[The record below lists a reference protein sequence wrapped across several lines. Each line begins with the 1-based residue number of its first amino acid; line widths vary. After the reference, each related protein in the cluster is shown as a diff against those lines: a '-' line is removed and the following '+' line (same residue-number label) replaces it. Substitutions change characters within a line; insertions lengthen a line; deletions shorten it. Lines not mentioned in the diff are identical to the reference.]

1 MSSPKPLS
9 TELSMDMDQLKLELK
24 RFEKQFQRKHKRPP
38 ARDDVRALPDIKEKY
53 KQYSAFQLAK
63 QKKDPAPNLRATPRR
78 YEEVELGPTPQ
89 IYGKAISLFE
99 MKLSPLKPVT
109 VVSPQTSS
117 HSPQAMTTEVSH
129 ITAEEIHQFKSQP
142 DLSLTP
148 KRSPKKATY
157 GPNSPMKFDNV
168 QLSVHTP
175 RRNLRALLNDNV
187 NNTPGS
193 PSPIIKR
200 PSGKPLR
207 QILEEHEK
215 LMEDLE
221 EMSDEEV
228 VRANVKDV
236 FQDDSDATEDEEI
249 DEAML
254 IKKPKRKH
262 ILRPAK
268 DALAAQQPFQVN
280 VHEEM
285 ERLKQ
290 QAASGIDGTIPV
302 KKPVLDPKGKGT
314 KTRRGNRKYN
324 LVSNNFRRLKLPKA
338 KGRGGK
344 RWGRR

>member
-1 MSSPKPLS
+1 
-9 TELSMDMDQLKLELK
+9 MDMGQLKLELK
-24 RFEKQFQRKHKRPP
+24 RFEKQFQRKYKRPP
-38 ARDDVRALPDIKEKY
+38 ARDDVRALPEIKEKY
-53 KQYSAFQLAK
+53 KQYSAFQLAR
-63 QKKDPAPNLRATPRR
+63 QRKDAAPNVGATPRR
-78 YEEVELGPTPQ
+78 YEGGTPRRHEEVELGPTPQ

-109 VVSPQTSS
+109 VVSPQASS
-117 HSPQAMTTEVSH
+117 HSPQAVTTEVH
-129 ITAEEIHQFKSQP
+129 QVTTAEIHQFKSQP

-148 KRSPKKATY
+148 KRSPKKTTY

-175 RRNLRALLNDNV
+175 RRNLRALLDDSVNDA
-187 NNTPGS
+187 TGS

-228 VRANVKDV
+228 VRANVKDI
-236 FQDDSDATEDEEI
+236 FQDDSDATEDEET

-268 DALAAQQPFQVN
+268 NALAAQQPFQVN

-302 KKPVLDPKGKGT
+302 KKPASDAKASNT

-338 KGRGGK
+338 KGKGGK